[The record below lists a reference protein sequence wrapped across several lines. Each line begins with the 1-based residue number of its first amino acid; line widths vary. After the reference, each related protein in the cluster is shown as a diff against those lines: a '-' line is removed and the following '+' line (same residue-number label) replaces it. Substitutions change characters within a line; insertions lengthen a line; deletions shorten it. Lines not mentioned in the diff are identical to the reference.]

1 VEIRIFKTKELGTW
15 NAFVPSSFSKM
26 GIGTWNAIPFPPRE
40 LEFGT
45 NSFFRGTC
53 PALLLTSHNLLE
65 FITKTSHVNSS
76 GNIIVFNPGALTNKT
91 TGGLAPPRPP
101 LFILVGT

>member
-1 VEIRIFKTKELGTW
+1 MVQKCLVSLEKNQT
-15 NAFVPSSFSKM
+15 
-26 GIGTWNAIPFPPRE
+26 PPLKNEMR
-40 LEFGT
+40 
-45 NSFFRGTC
+45 
-53 PALLLTSHNLLE
+53 LLTSHNLLE